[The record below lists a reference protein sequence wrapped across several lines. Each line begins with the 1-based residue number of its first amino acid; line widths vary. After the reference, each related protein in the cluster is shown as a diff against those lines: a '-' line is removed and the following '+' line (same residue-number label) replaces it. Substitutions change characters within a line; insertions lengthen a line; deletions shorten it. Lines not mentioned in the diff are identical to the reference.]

1 MPDYDLI
8 LRGGTVVTSTGL
20 KEADLAVSGETIV
33 ALAPN
38 ISGTAREEIV
48 ATGLHIFPGVIDAH
62 VHFNEPGRTD
72 WEGIETGSRAL
83 AAGGGTMFFD
93 MPLNAHPPT
102 LDAESFA
109 LKRAAAEKTSL
120 TDFALWGGLVPQNV
134 DRLEELAACGVIGFK
149 AFMSDSGIDDFSR
162 ANDATLRE
170 GMKRA
175 AALKL
180 PVAVHAESEMMTN
193 ALAQERIAANKTS
206 IRDYLDS
213 RPIAAE
219 LDAIRRAIDLSG
231 ETGCALHVVHV
242 SSSAGIQ
249 LITEAKRRGVN
260 VSAETCPHYLT
271 LTEDDMEK
279 LGAVAKCAP
288 PLRSADEREK
298 LWARVLAGEVDTIG
312 SDHSPSPPGM
322 KTDANFFEVWGGISG
337 VQHTLPLLLT
347 KVVGQAPP
355 PVISPASAPACRTAG
370 GGACWTK
377 TGEGASPTTEALALV
392 GQLLSQNVAARF
404 ALPKSKGKIKI
415 GGDADLALVD
425 LRGDFEVKLEEL
437 FYRHQQ
443 TPYAGRKLRGRIV
456 RTLLRGRTI
465 FHDGKIVA
473 TPAGRLLK
481 PQR

>member
-20 KEADLAVSGETIV
+20 KEADVAVAESRIV
-33 ALAPN
+33 ALAPQL
-38 ISGTAREEIV
+38 SGTAREEII

-72 WEGIETGSRAL
+72 WEGIETGSCAL
-83 AAGGGTMFFD
+83 AAGGGTVFFD

-109 LKRAAAEKTSL
+109 LKRAAAEKNSL

-149 AFMSDSGIDDFSR
+149 AFMSNSGIEDFSR
-162 ANDATLRE
+162 ADDQTLRE

-180 PVAVHAESEMMTN
+180 PVAVHAESETMTS

-219 LDAIRRAIDLSG
+219 LEAICRAVDLAG

-249 LITEAKRRGVN
+249 LITEAKARGVN

-271 LTEDDMEK
+271 LTEDDLET

-288 PLRSADEREK
+288 PLTTVQSLGIARSSS
-298 LWARVLAGEVDTIG
+298 WI
-312 SDHSPSPPGM
+312 
-322 KTDANFFEVWGGISG
+322 
-337 VQHTLPLLLT
+337 
-347 KVVGQAPP
+347 
-355 PVISPASAPACRTAG
+355 
-370 GGACWTK
+370 
-377 TGEGASPTTEALALV
+377 
-392 GQLLSQNVAARF
+392 
-404 ALPKSKGKIKI
+404 
-415 GGDADLALVD
+415 
-425 LRGDFEVKLEEL
+425 
-437 FYRHQQ
+437 
-443 TPYAGRKLRGRIV
+443 AGRGSTVPGATRNSLPSGRAAMSAI
-456 RTLLRGRTI
+456 
-465 FHDGKIVA
+465 
-473 TPAGRLLK
+473 
-481 PQR
+481 